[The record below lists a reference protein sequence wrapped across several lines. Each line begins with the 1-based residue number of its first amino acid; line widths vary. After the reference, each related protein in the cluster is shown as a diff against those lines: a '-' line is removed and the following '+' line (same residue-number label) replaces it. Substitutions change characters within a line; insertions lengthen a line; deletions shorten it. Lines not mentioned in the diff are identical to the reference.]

1 MKIINVGIIAHV
13 DVGKST
19 FVDALLRA
27 QTPFLE
33 RSSDESL
40 LIDSFDLEKERGITI
55 FSKQC
60 SIAINNTKINI
71 VDTPGHADFSSEVE
85 RVMDVVDTVILLIDA
100 VEGPMPQ
107 TRFVLQKAL
116 EKNLL
121 PIVMINKVDKEA
133 RRIEEVLDETYQLF
147 LDCNA
152 TEEQF
157 NFPILYGITRDG
169 LFGKSVETLS
179 KNTDIIIEAMKNR
192 IKGQEEHLD
201 GNQFQVISLQD
212 NPYFGRLAI
221 GKVHHGSFKNNDKVT
236 LFQEDIESQGRIK
249 QLFTY
254 DGLEFKKIDE
264 AKAQDIVL
272 IAGFDNIRIGDSLC
286 SGNTI
291 SARNRIHIDPP
302 RIGLTIFTNNSPFA
316 GREGKFVTSTLIYER
331 LVKESQFNVGID
343 VNRLSEGSFELVGR
357 GLLQLSICVETMRRE
372 GYEFEVSK
380 PITKMKMIHDKKYEP
395 IERLEMWFN
404 STANGLLTDYLIR
417 MKGEMLTSQ
426 FEGDSVH
433 HTWLIPTRSLIG
445 FSEIFTQL
453 TKGEG
458 SYSQTF
464 EEYAPYKGELIQDT
478 YGSMISQTNGKAMAF
493 PMYNLKD
500 HGDYY
505 VVPTTD
511 LYEGMIVG
519 RVKNGSNMPVN
530 ITRNKRLNSY
540 RGAGHAGKED
550 QLKLEPPFLLT
561 FENALTMVK
570 ENERIEV
577 TPQSIRMRISN

>member
-1 MKIINVGIIAHV
+1 MNIINVGIIAHV

-33 RSSDESL
+33 RNQDGSL
-40 LIDSFDLEKERGITI
+40 MIDSFDLERERGITI

-60 SIAINNTKINI
+60 SIIINDTKINL

-116 EKNLL
+116 EKNLQ
-121 PIVMINKVDKEA
+121 PIVMINKIDKEA
-133 RRIEEVLDETYQLF
+133 RRIDEVLDETYQLF
-147 LDCNA
+147 LECNA

-169 LFGKSVETLS
+169 LFGSDASSLS
-179 KNTDIIIEAMKNR
+179 NDTNIIIETLKIRLKEKDELIN
-192 IKGQEEHLD
+192 

-212 NPYFGRLAI
+212 NPYYGRLAI
-221 GKVHHGSFKNNDKVT
+221 GKIHHGTLTNGDYVT
-236 LFQEDIESQGRIK
+236 LIQEHQSLTGRIK
-249 QLFTY
+249 QLFAY
-254 DGLEFKKIDE
+254 DGLNIVKIN
-264 AKAQDIVL
+264 KAQTGDIVL
-272 IAGFDNIRIGDSLC
+272 VSGFESIKIGDSLC
-286 SGNTI
+286 SGHTI
-291 SARNRIHIDPP
+291 TQRNRIHIDPA
-302 RIGLTIFTNNSPFA
+302 RIGLTIFTNSSPFA
-316 GREGKFVTSTLIYER
+316 GIEGKYVTSTLIYER
-331 LVKESQFNVGID
+331 LIKESQFNVGID

-357 GLLQLSICVETMRRE
+357 GLLQLSICIETMRRE

-380 PITKMKMIHDKKYEP
+380 PITKMKVINGNKYEP
-395 IERLEMWFN
+395 IEYLEMWFDSN
-404 STANGLLTDYLIR
+404 SNGSLTDYLLR
-417 MKGEMLTSQ
+417 MKGQLIDSN
-426 FEGDSVH
+426 FEENSIYH
-433 HTWLIPTRSLIG
+433 KWSIPTRSLIG
-445 FSEIFTQL
+445 FSEVFTKL

-458 SYSQTF
+458 SYSQSF
-464 EEYAPYKGELIQDT
+464 KEYENYRGELILDS
-478 YGSMISQTNGKAMAF
+478 YGSMISGSNGKAMAY
-493 PMYNLKD
+493 PMYHLKE

-505 VVPTTD
+505 ITPTIN
-511 LYEGMIVG
+511 LYEGMIIG
-519 RVKNGSNMPVN
+519 RVNNGSNMIVN

-550 QLKLEPPFLLT
+550 QLKLDPPFLLT

-570 ENERIEV
+570 EDERIEV
-577 TPQSIRMRISN
+577 TPQAIRMRIIK